1 MIRSGRALRL
11 PVFARHHSPMVAKS
25 VAPHGL
31 LIEGL
36 ALLDEVE
43 VVHSSGRRAR

>member
-1 MIRSGRALRL
+1 MIPSGRALRL
-11 PVFARHHSPMVAKS
+11 TVFTWHHPPMVAES

-31 LIEGL
+31 LIEGP

-43 VVHSSGRRAR
+43 VVHSPGRQAR